1 MKTNTGKKPSNKE
14 PTEPRRTKGKNAGDN
29 SGKSRPAVEPTQ
41 DLKAAS
47 GKQVN
52 SPR

>member
-1 MKTNTGKKPSNKE
+1 MAKKPSNKQPE
-14 PTEPRRTKGKNAGDN
+14 KPRRTKGKNAGA
-29 SGKSRPAVEPTQ
+29 GGSRKTRSSMPSTQ
-41 DLKAAS
+41 ENKAAS